1 MAFIIFFPC
10 SLNVFVCFSNALPSG
25 QYVNFACSVILLWSD
40 GNISSPVIYSY
51 LSILPGDNADIF
63 TASLLISDYSFR
75 SLTLASIAIIN
86 FYIVSK
92 RFFLKREELSDG
104 RVLLITKKEYGSVV
118 DCL

>member
-51 LSILPGDNADIF
+51 LSILPENNADIF
-63 TASLLISDYSFR
+63 AAALLISYYSF
-75 SLTLASIAIIN
+75 SFLVLSSTGMIN
-86 FYIVSK
+86 FYVV
-92 RFFLKREELSDG
+92 LKDSF
-104 RVLLITKKEYGSVV
+104 
-118 DCL
+118 